1 MRLNTYSIVPCAI
14 LFIQATTFATGL
26 VSTTYNDEKQAQ
38 AVTVSFY
45 QLRPSTWT
53 DTGLVNKFKNA
64 IATAVNTYCRANL
77 SQCGLNATI
86 DFLGANVFI
95 NSDPIQRNSYL
106 DVTFHVKYPDG
117 VQLTSTA
124 STNFVL
130 PKTILEAITA
140 TARARVKL
148 SLGYEIVKI
157 GDVIYYK
164 SPDDRLNMILI
175 PISCCLLLVVII
187 VAIALHCW
195 SEARRS
201 SEKRK
206 RKRDQE
212 HANKKK
218 AHAADKAK
226 LNEKKRKSPKVGPS
240 PSDTPAKS
248 KFGKHKENG
257 GIEPRVTLTAPVS
270 DRQLSRAQ
278 VSPETQ
284 GSKADILIVNEDSGK
299 PQVLSVAEGSPNVD
313 TLTVNEVK
321 QDGKHS
327 PESLRDSPGL
337 RDNLALPEAADLKE
351 AEGTQ
356 EAAVQQGSADMQ
368 NTDLQM
374 STESADLQKA
384 NDLRGSADLKGDVE
398 WHESTVSGGTV
409 RENDLSETVTSKTAV
424 EA

>member
-195 SEARRS
+195 S
-201 SEKRK
+201 
-206 RKRDQE
+206 
-212 HANKKK
+212 KKK

-248 KFGKHKENG
+248 KFGKHKHDRFHTHIEGDVNTNAGDYKDTMPTSKLPPLSTNQEQEPHTNDKEKRKHRKHKKSKKNKHNFENPTFTA
-257 GIEPRVTLTAPVS
+257 ETAPEVPADELGSAEVLIKSPQHNIVQPEEKVS
-270 DRQLSRAQ
+270 NRL
-278 VSPETQ
+278 
-284 GSKADILIVNEDSGK
+284 GDSG
-299 PQVLSVAEGSPNVD
+299 SD
-313 TLTVNEVK
+313 NEIVK
-321 QDGKHS
+321 
-327 PESLRDSPGL
+327 RDS
-337 RDNLALPEAADLKE
+337 RDQFIDEI
-351 AEGTQ
+351 
-356 EAAVQQGSADMQ
+356 
-368 NTDLQM
+368 
-374 STESADLQKA
+374 
-384 NDLRGSADLKGDVE
+384 
-398 WHESTVSGGTV
+398 
-409 RENDLSETVTSKTAV
+409 
-424 EA
+424 

>member
-248 KFGKHKENG
+248 KFGKHKVRFPDVPDVVELEQLDASTHDRFHTHIEGDVNTNAGDYKDTMPTSKLPPLSTNQEQEPHTNDKEKRKHRKHKKSKKNKHNFENPTFTA
-257 GIEPRVTLTAPVS
+257 ETAPEVPADELGSAEVLIKSPQHNIVQPEEKVS
-270 DRQLSRAQ
+270 NRL
-278 VSPETQ
+278 
-284 GSKADILIVNEDSGK
+284 GDSG
-299 PQVLSVAEGSPNVD
+299 SD
-313 TLTVNEVK
+313 NEIVK
-321 QDGKHS
+321 
-327 PESLRDSPGL
+327 RDS
-337 RDNLALPEAADLKE
+337 RDQFIDEI
-351 AEGTQ
+351 
-356 EAAVQQGSADMQ
+356 
-368 NTDLQM
+368 
-374 STESADLQKA
+374 
-384 NDLRGSADLKGDVE
+384 
-398 WHESTVSGGTV
+398 
-409 RENDLSETVTSKTAV
+409 
-424 EA
+424 

>member
-248 KFGKHKENG
+248 KFGKHKHDRFHTHIEGDVNTNAGDYKDTMPTSKLPPLSTNQEQEPHTNDKEKRKHRKHKKSKKNKHNFENPTFTA
-257 GIEPRVTLTAPVS
+257 ETAPEVPADELGSAEVLIKSPQHNIVQPEEKVS
-270 DRQLSRAQ
+270 NRL
-278 VSPETQ
+278 
-284 GSKADILIVNEDSGK
+284 GDSG
-299 PQVLSVAEGSPNVD
+299 SD
-313 TLTVNEVK
+313 NEIVK
-321 QDGKHS
+321 
-327 PESLRDSPGL
+327 RDS
-337 RDNLALPEAADLKE
+337 RDQFIDEI
-351 AEGTQ
+351 
-356 EAAVQQGSADMQ
+356 
-368 NTDLQM
+368 
-374 STESADLQKA
+374 
-384 NDLRGSADLKGDVE
+384 
-398 WHESTVSGGTV
+398 
-409 RENDLSETVTSKTAV
+409 
-424 EA
+424 